1 MGLNEAPMFLFPS
14 PALMLRTAV
23 RPVVALC
30 LALALPA
37 QDAPNALA
45 ERAQRAMAERR
56 FADAATA
63 YGELAKSFPAEPALQ
78 ANLGMA
84 LHLSARDQEAVA
96 PLRRAAAAMK
106 DSFPAHFFLGASL
119 TRIGQFADA
128 VPALQQATRIDP
140 EHPFAKALLGD
151 ALEAL
156 GRFSEAADRWTEL
169 LALDRQNPYAHA
181 GLVRCHE
188 QLSAEAV
195 EQLQDRDPESPHL
208 LRLLGH
214 SRMMA
219 SQYPSALYLFRQAL
233 ERAPGVRFAHEAIAE
248 IYDRTGHPD
257 WAEAERR
264 KAASLPGPDCES
276 NDTAECMFVKGRYE
290 SLPPL
295 TAGSSSEQTFWIAR
309 SHAALASRAFD
320 NLRALPETV
329 DQLQLIADVLAS
341 QQRYSPAADAYQRA
355 LEIRASDPNLERR
368 LAELLFL
375 ARRIDEARPMLERFR
390 SADPRDARWPAMLGR
405 LLADEQEYDKAVPL
419 LETALALPDPPDS
432 VPTDLAR
439 AYLSLG
445 KAADAVKHLQAASR
459 RDADGSIHYQLAQA
473 YQRLG
478 MRNEAREALTK
489 YRALESR
496 SRQEAAASAA
506 LEITPPE

>member
-1 MGLNEAPMFLFPS
+1 MS
-14 PALMLRTAV
+14 
-23 RPVVALC
+23 
-30 LALALPA
+30 
-37 QDAPNALA
+37 
-45 ERAQRAMAERR
+45 ERQ

-63 YGELAKSFPAEPALQ
+63 YGKLAKSFPAEPTLQ

-84 LHLSARDQEAVA
+84 LHLSARDREAVA
-96 PLRRAAAAMK
+96 PLRTAAEALK

-119 TRIGQFADA
+119 SRLGRFNDA
-128 VPALQQATRIDP
+128 VPPLQRATQLDP

-151 ALEAL
+151 ALEAI
-156 GRFSEAADRWTEL
+156 GRFPEAADRWTEL

-188 QLSAEAV
+188 QLSAAAV

-233 ERAPGVRFAHEAIAE
+233 EREPGIRPAHEAIAE
-248 IYDRTGHPD
+248 IYDRTDHPD

-264 KAASLPGPDCES
+264 KAASLPALDCGS
-276 NDTAECMFVKGRYE
+276 NDSAECAFAEGRYE

-295 TAGSSSEQTFWIAR
+295 SAESSNGQTFWIAR
-309 SHAALASRAFD
+309 SHAALASRAFE

-341 QQRYSPAADAYQRA
+341 QQRFSPAADAHQRA
-355 LEIRASDPNLERR
+355 LEIRADDPNLERR
-368 LAELLFL
+368 LAELLYL

-390 SADPRDARWPAMLGR
+390 SADSRDPRWPAMLGK
-405 LLADEQEYDKAVPL
+405 LLTEEQEFAKAVPL
-419 LETALALPDPPDS
+419 LESALALPNPPDS
-432 VPTDLAR
+432 VPVDLGR
-439 AYLSLG
+439 AYLALG
-445 KAADAVKHLQAASR
+445 KPADAIEHLQSASR

-478 MRNEAREALTK
+478 MRDEAREALTQ
-489 YRALESR
+489 YRTLQSR
-496 SRQEAAASAA
+496 GRQEAAASAA
-506 LEITPPE
+506 LEITPP

>member
-1 MGLNEAPMFLFPS
+1 MTVLPG
-14 PALMLRTAV
+14 PAHMLRA
-23 RPVVALC
+23 VVAPVAALC
-30 LALALPA
+30 VALGLPA
-37 QDAPNALA
+37 QEDPNALA
-45 ERAQRAMAERR
+45 ERAQHAMSERR

-63 YGELAKSFPAEPALQ
+63 YGELAKSFPAEPTLQ

-84 LHLSARDQEAVA
+84 LHLSARDREAVA
-96 PLRRAAAAMK
+96 PLRTAAEALK
-106 DSFPAHFFLGASL
+106 DSFPPHFFLGASL
-119 TRIGQFADA
+119 SRLGRFNDA
-128 VPALQQATRIDP
+128 VQPLQHAIRIDP

-151 ALEAL
+151 ALEAI
-156 GRFSEAADRWTEL
+156 GRFPEAADRWTEL
-169 LALDRQNPYAHA
+169 LTLDRQNPYAHA

-188 QLSAEAV
+188 QLSAAAV
-195 EQLQDRDPESPHL
+195 EHLQDRDPESPHL

-233 ERAPGVRFAHEAIAE
+233 EREPGIRPAHEAIAE
-248 IYDRTGHPD
+248 IYDRTDRPD

-264 KAASLPGPDCES
+264 KAASLPAPDCGS
-276 NDTAECMFVKGRYE
+276 NDSAECAFAQGRYD

-295 TAGSSSEQTFWIAR
+295 SAGASNEQTFWIAR
-309 SHAALASRAFD
+309 SHAAQASRAFD

-329 DQLQLIADVLAS
+329 DQLQLIADILAS
-341 QQRYSPAADAYQRA
+341 QKRFSPAADAHQRA
-355 LEIRASDPNLERR
+355 LEIRADDPNLARR

-390 SADPRDARWPAMLGR
+390 SADSRDPRWPAMLGK
-405 LLADEQEYDKAVPL
+405 LLTEEQEFDKAVPL
-419 LETALALPDPPDS
+419 LEAALALPNPPDS
-432 VPTDLAR
+432 VPADLGR
-439 AYLSLG
+439 AYLALG
-445 KAADAVKHLQAASR
+445 KPADAIEHLQSASR

-478 MRNEAREALTK
+478 MRDEAREALTT
-489 YRALESR
+489 YRALEAR
-496 SRQEAAASAA
+496 SRQETAASAA

>member
-1 MGLNEAPMFLFPS
+1 MS
-14 PALMLRTAV
+14 
-23 RPVVALC
+23 
-30 LALALPA
+30 
-37 QDAPNALA
+37 
-45 ERAQRAMAERR
+45 ERR
-56 FADAATA
+56 FGDAVTA
-63 YGELAKSFPAEPALQ
+63 YGELAQSFPAEPTLQ

-84 LHLSARDQEAVA
+84 LHLSGRDDEAVA

-119 TRIGQFADA
+119 SQLGRFKDA
-128 VPALQQATRIDP
+128 IQPLQRATRLDS

-151 ALEAL
+151 ALEAT
-156 GRFSEAADRWTEL
+156 GRFSEAADRWAEL
-169 LALDRQNPYAHA
+169 LALDRQNPYGHA

-233 ERAPGVRFAHEAIAE
+233 EREPGVRSVREAIAA
-248 IYDRTGHPD
+248 IYDRTNHPD

-276 NDTAECMFVKGRYE
+276 NDSAECAFADGRYD

-295 TAGSSSEQTFWIAR
+295 TAGSAADQVFWIAR

-329 DQLQLIADVLAS
+329 DQLQLIAEILAS
-341 QQRYSPAADAYQRA
+341 QQRFSPAADAHQRA
-355 LEIRASDPNLERR
+355 LEIRPDDPNLSRR

-375 ARRIDEARPMLERFR
+375 ARRVDEARPMLERFQR
-390 SADPRDARWPAMLGR
+390 TDPRDPRWPAMLGR
-405 LLADEQEYDKAVPL
+405 LLADEQAYDEAVAL
-419 LETALALPDPPDS
+419 LETALALPNPPDS
-432 VPTDLAR
+432 VPADLGR
-439 AYLSLG
+439 AYLALG
-445 KAADAVKHLQAASR
+445 KPAAAVEHLQAASR

-478 MRNEAREALTK
+478 LRDEAREALTT
-489 YRALESR
+489 YRALEAR
-496 SRQEAAASAA
+496 NRQEVAASAA